1 MKISPDTIIKAA
13 FVAAGILLGTG
24 GTLGTQKV
32 ISSPTTA
39 PAQIIQ
45 IKPDCPRIPDVY
57 LDGVKIRRANPSR

>member
-13 FVAAGILLGTG
+13 LVAAGVLLGTG

-32 ISSPTTA
+32 ISSPTEA
-39 PAQIIQ
+39 KIIQ
-45 IKPDCPRIPDVY
+45 ITPECPRIPDVY